1 MCERKPGPRCSADT
15 YKSLVHAND
24 NLRAMK
30 QKLAE
35 FEAELNFI
43 DPHAEEEY
51 YQETYMLV
59 ERLEGEVEDLKTKQ
73 QVAKLN
79 YSATPEG
86 LKLLGK
92 RVDEAGDVTVSEHYY
107 WSGEHYELATPFQV
121 NITVPEK
128 QILEAQ
134 LKATQSH
141 REWQHTVSKS
151 LTEMESKDAFKA
163 LFVAEELNTK
173 VKNLLETIRYEKEK
187 MPARA
192 DKLVSNIHQGF
203 KTSSSMQQLTE
214 LTLRSK
220 EYDTTIAYLTVKHN
234 DLNAYIQEVKNRKY
248 LSEDKTIDSLLP

>member
-24 NLRAMK
+24 NLRAVK

-35 FEAELNFI
+35 FEAELDFI

-51 YQETYMLV
+51 YQETYELV
-59 ERLEGEVEDLKTKQ
+59 EKAEGEVEDLKTKQ

-79 YSATPEG
+79 YNATPEG
-86 LKLLGK
+86 LKLLQK

-107 WSGEHYELATPFQV
+107 WHGEGYELATPFQV

-134 LKATQSH
+134 LKAAKSH

-163 LFVAEELNTK
+163 LFVAEELNAK
-173 VKNLLETIRYEKEK
+173 VKTLLETMRYEQGKE
-187 MPARA
+187 PARA
-192 DKLVSNIHQGF
+192 DKLVANIHKGV
-203 KTSSSMQQLTE
+203 KTNSCMQQLTQ

-220 EYDTTIAYLTVKHN
+220 EYDTIIAYLTVKHN
-234 DLNAYIQEVKNRKY
+234 DLNSYIQEVKNRKY
-248 LSEDKTIDSLLP
+248 LAEDKTIDSLLP